1 VFVFCTQTYN
11 IGMAPLIL
19 FLAHTG
25 NGNPEF
31 ANLPRKFNVAFV
43 GSKEAIYMCLSIYI
57 YIYIFVYSV

>member
-1 VFVFCTQTYN
+1 
-11 IGMAPLIL
+11 MAPLIL